1 MLCETAFVKQLGV
14 DGRALTL
21 CAQAASL
28 GDAEKL
34 ERLLSGK
41 SCPDVDAGDNRASCL
56 SSAPRPLSSEP
67 CRLASERS
75 RESERASL
83 VTGRYTPF
91 HVACAGGH
99 VRCATLLRNAGADT
113 SLRNDI
119 GLTAWELAAELRRDD
134 IAALEHTPVTL
145 TDAAKCAHDRS

>member
-1 MLCETAFVKQLGV
+1 MRRSWSVFSQGSLAPTS
-14 DGRALTL
+14 TL
-21 CAQAASL
+21 ATTVRNQPS
-28 GDAEKL
+28 
-34 ERLLSGK
+34 
-41 SCPDVDAGDNRASCL
+41 ASCL
-56 SSAPRPLSSEP
+56 CSAPPPLS
-67 CRLASERS
+67 LADWGASGPG
-75 RESERASL
+75 ESERAGL
-83 VTGRYTPF
+83 VAGRYTPF

-119 GLTAWELAAELRRDD
+119 GLTGWELAAELRRGD